1 MRTAYLD
8 AFSGLSGDMM
18 VGALLDC
25 GADFA
30 ELERAVASIPIT
42 GYRLSHRRRV
52 LSGISAVKFE
62 VEVIERQ
69 PERRFGEIRAMIESA
84 AALDEPARNR
94 AIAIFQ
100 ALADAE
106 AKIHDT
112 TADEVHFHEVGAVD
126 SIIDIVGAAWGLGQ
140 LEVGDV
146 IVSPLP
152 AGSGFTRSQHGI
164 IPVPAPATA
173 ELLAG
178 FPVRIGDGAAE
189 MVTPTGAA
197 VLKAIARP
205 GALPLTFEIE
215 KIGYGAGSRTLADRP
230 NVLRLMLGREH
241 SAFESDEML
250 EIAANIDDLNPQIYD
265 HVMERLFGAGAR
277 DVTITPTLMKKGRP
291 AVTLGVIAE
300 AADRDKLARIIFDE
314 TSTIG
319 LRFHPISR
327 LKLHREIKE
336 VETRFGKIRVKV
348 SGAEPPPHPHPH
360 AYHHSHQQV
369 TISPEYDD
377 CRHAAITHGVAL
389 RIVMEEA
396 RAAAQAKFG

>member
-8 AFSGLSGDMM
+8 AFSGLSGDMI
-18 VGALLDC
+18 VGAILDC

-30 ELERAVASIPIT
+30 ELERALAALSLT
-42 GYRLSHRRRV
+42 GYQLSHRRRV

-62 VEVIERQ
+62 VEVAERQ
-69 PERRFGEIRAMIESA
+69 PERRFGEIRAMIENA
-84 AALDEPARNR
+84 GALSEPVRRR

-106 AKIHDT
+106 AKIHNT
-112 TADEVHFHEVGAVD
+112 TPDEVHFHEVGAVD
-126 SIIDIVGAAWGLGQ
+126 SIIDIVGAAWGLEQ
-140 LEVGDV
+140 LEVGEL

-152 AGSGFTRSQHGI
+152 AGAGFTRSQHGI

-197 VLKAIARP
+197 FVKALARP
-205 GALPLTFEIE
+205 ATLPLNFEIE

-230 NVLRLMLGREH
+230 NVLRMMLGREH
-241 SAFESDEML
+241 SDFETDTMV

-277 DVTITPTLMKKGRP
+277 DVTLTPTIMKKGRP
-291 AVTLGVIAE
+291 AITLGVIAE
-300 AADRDKLARIIFDE
+300 AADRDKLARIVFDE

-319 LRFHPISR
+319 LRFHSVSR
-327 LKLHREIKE
+327 LKLPREIQE
-336 VETRFGKIRVKV
+336 VETRFGKIRVKI
-348 SGAEPPPHPHPH
+348 SGAPPHPHPH
-360 AYHHSHQQV
+360 AHAYPHSHAQV

-377 CRHAAITHGVAL
+377 CRHAAINHGVAL
-389 RIVMEEA
+389 RVVMEEA
-396 RAAAQAKFG
+396 RAAARAKFG